1 MGQYF
6 FTKHSQQ
13 DLIQLRRFTQET
25 WGEKQ
30 SVVYLQNLQDTL
42 QLLSSMPSMGK
53 NCFDDLGENIF
64 RFPSGAHMIYY
75 LTQPAEEVVVIA
87 IFHQSMVPTKH
98 LGSRL

>member
-13 DLIQLRRFTQET
+13 DLVQLRCFTQET
-25 WGEKQ
+25 WGETQ
-30 SVVYLQNLQDTL
+30 SVVYLQNIRDTL
-42 QLLSSMPSMGK
+42 QLLASMPSMGK

-64 RFPSGAHMIYY
+64 RFPSGAYMIYY
-75 LTQPAEEVVVIA
+75 LTQTAEQIVVIA